1 MIKVMT
7 IASGSAGNCYRITD
21 GTTSILI
28 ECGIPIKDIRSGL
41 GYQLSEI
48 SACLISHEH
57 KDHCVAIKDI
67 LKLGIDC
74 YMSQGTKEAL
84 NLSGHRVHVIKNEV
98 RIGTWRVMPFRTK
111 HDSAEPIGFLLISGK
126 YRLLF
131 ATDTTYIPIFHFL
144 SHVMI
149 ECNYDPE
156 ILKQNNNIPPTTK
169 QRIRKAHFSIVQ
181 AKQYLQSIDLRNV
194 RGIWLIHLSNENSH
208 ELTFKRTIQ
217 EITGKPVYIAP
228 P

>member
-1 MIKVMT
+1 MT

-84 NLSGHRVHVIKNEV
+84 IF
-98 RIGTWRVMPFRTK
+98 P
-111 HDSAEPIGFLLISGK
+111 
-126 YRLLF
+126 
-131 ATDTTYIPIFHFL
+131 DTVF
-144 SHVMI
+144 M
-149 ECNYDPE
+149 
-156 ILKQNNNIPPTTK
+156 
-169 QRIRKAHFSIVQ
+169 
-181 AKQYLQSIDLRNV
+181 
-194 RGIWLIHLSNENSH
+194 
-208 ELTFKRTIQ
+208 
-217 EITGKPVYIAP
+217 
-228 P
+228 